1 VTGDL
6 YPLAG
11 ATPGQGP
18 GFPCCVHCDHDPGYR
33 HAKACLTCMLVPED
47 FS

>member
-11 ATPGQGP
+11 ATLDQDP
-18 GFPCCVHCDHDPGYR
+18 GFPCCVHCDHDPGYW
-33 HAKACLTCMLVPED
+33 HARACVTCHGAAED